1 VFALFVD
8 VLVMSGLLWVLAE
21 LLPGV
26 RVKTFGTAITVAL
39 VYGLLNYLLFWLL
52 AMIAFI
58 PMLLTLGLFG
68 LVINTFLLWL
78 TDRLIEDFEISS
90 LGMTFLMALLLT
102 AGKVLLG
109 VLL

>member
-1 VFALFVD
+1 MFTLFVD

-58 PMLLTLGLFG
+58 PMLLTMGMLC

>member
-1 VFALFVD
+1 MFALFVD

-52 AMIAFI
+52 ALVAFI

-68 LVINTFLLWL
+68 LAINTFLLWL

>member
-1 VFALFVD
+1 MFTLFVD

-52 AMIAFI
+52 ALVAFI

-68 LVINTFLLWL
+68 LAINTFLLWL

>member
-1 VFALFVD
+1 MFALFGD

>member
-1 VFALFVD
+1 MFTLFVD

>member
-1 VFALFVD
+1 VSALFVD

-26 RVKTFGTAITVAL
+26 RVKTFGTAMTVAL

-52 AMIAFI
+52 ALIAFI

-68 LVINTFLLWL
+68 LVINAFLLWL

>member
-1 VFALFVD
+1 MFALFVD

-52 AMIAFI
+52 ALIAFI

-68 LVINTFLLWL
+68 LAINTFLLWL

>member
-1 VFALFVD
+1 MSALFVD

>member
-1 VFALFVD
+1 MFVLFVD

>member
-1 VFALFVD
+1 MSALFVD

-26 RVKTFGTAITVAL
+26 RVKTFGTAMTVAL

-52 AMIAFI
+52 ALIAFI

-68 LVINTFLLWL
+68 LVINAFLLWL

>member
-1 VFALFVD
+1 MFALFVD

>member
-1 VFALFVD
+1 MFALFVD

-68 LVINTFLLWL
+68 LMINTFLLWL

>member
-1 VFALFVD
+1 VLALFVD

>member
-1 VFALFVD
+1 MFALFVD

-78 TDRLIEDFEISS
+78 TARLIEDFEISS

>member
-1 VFALFVD
+1 VFTLFVD

>member
-1 VFALFVD
+1 
-8 VLVMSGLLWVLAE
+8 M
-21 LLPGV
+21 
-26 RVKTFGTAITVAL
+26 
-39 VYGLLNYLLFWLL
+39 
-52 AMIAFI
+52 
-58 PMLLTLGLFG
+58 
-68 LVINTFLLWL
+68 VINTFLLWL

>member
-1 VFALFVD
+1 
-8 VLVMSGLLWVLAE
+8 MSGLLWVLAE

-26 RVKTFGTAITVAL
+26 RVKTFGTAMTVAL

-52 AMIAFI
+52 ALIAFI

-68 LVINTFLLWL
+68 LVINAFLLWL